1 MFYVSFVLIRRR
13 PDRLQKRRK
22 KSSLPSEASAQ
33 AGLRKINGVHSQETE
48 KLKARLHR
56 GFGGQVCEFC
66 SSMNNLAGDW

>member
-1 MFYVSFVLIRRR
+1 VFYVSFVLIRRR

-33 AGLRKINGVHSQETE
+33 AGLRKITGVHSQETE
-48 KLKARLHR
+48 KLKARLYQ

-66 SSMNNLAGDW
+66 SSMNNLAGD